1 MEMEN
6 RGFKQLLQLLPEGWE
21 EKAKELG
28 ALQRAREIK
37 SPEEL
42 LRLIL
47 LYLTEGKS
55 MAGTSAITNLSGE
68 ARISKVGVFKRIQN
82 SGDWLHWMC
91 KNIYLRAG
99 SLIEKPQWL
108 KDRNVLLIDGSED
121 IKCGAERQYFM
132 LHYSMELFTLAAR
145 EFLIT
150 NEKTG
155 EKLVNFKELGKSDI
169 VIADRA
175 YGTLPGISHLRGQ
188 GADYVLRLRAE
199 AFKIR
204 DEKGEEIDPAE
215 KFSRLMA
222 WKYGEITGWCDI
234 NGQDVP
240 LRICAVRKDILK
252 EWEGMQRLKKEN
264 QRKRGGKPVSA
275 LQEEYN
281 KYIIVITSLGKDV
294 SAEQV
299 LQLYRA
305 RWQIEIAFKR
315 LKSIFE
321 YNEMPARKTEN
332 IKTWFYGKLLLAAL
346 CETLVNTG
354 RFFPSA
360 ATGKRRLS
368 SLS

>member
-1 MEMEN
+1 MGREKD
-6 RGFKQLLQLLPEGWE
+6 GFKQLLKLLPEGWE

-37 SPEEL
+37 TPEEL

-68 ARISKVGVFKRIQN
+68 ATMSKIAVFKRIQN
-82 SGDWLHWMC
+82 SGEWLHWMC
-91 KNIYLRAG
+91 KNIYRQAG
-99 SLIEKPQWL
+99 FIIEKPAWL
-108 KDRNVLLIDGSED
+108 KDRNVLLVDGSED
-121 IKCGAERQYFM
+121 IKSGKNRQYYL
-132 LHYSMELFTLAAR
+132 LHYSMDLFTLAVR

-150 NEKTG
+150 DEKTG
-155 EKLVNFKELGKSDI
+155 EKLANFKELGKKDI
-169 VIADRA
+169 VIGDRA
-175 YGTLPGISHLRGQ
+175 YGTSPGIAHLIGQ
-188 GADYVLRLRAE
+188 GAGYVLRLRAG
-199 AFKIR
+199 ALGIY
-204 DEKGEEIDPAE
+204 DEEGKEIDLIE
-215 KFSRLMA
+215 KFSGLMA
-222 WKYGEITGWCDI
+222 WSYGDITGRCNI
-234 NGQDVP
+234 NGKDVP
-240 LRICAVRKDILK
+240 VRICALRKDIFNQWK
-252 EWEGMQRLKKEN
+252 GMQRLKKEN

-281 KYIIVITSLGKDV
+281 KYIIVITSLGKEIT
-294 SAEQV
+294 AEQV
-299 LQLYRA
+299 LELYRA

-354 RFFPSA
+354 RFSPSRA
-360 ATGKRRLS
+360 VS
-368 SLS
+368 DNNPF